1 MCVFSDVYM
10 NFCSCDLDLDLMTF
24 VHELD
29 AHILN
34 IYSYTIGQG
43 FQLLEHKHKIET
55 CTGSGETGT
64 PRGPRGP
71 RGVGYE
77 SSGETRGAGATV
89 TGRPAGPGASDEHVV
104 LPVASFK
111 LNLPALTCSA
121 GLHFTLP
128 QSAAHRFLLFQ
139 STAITRSRCRLSVLV
154 LQPDNWAK
162 LQFVAGTGI
171 GTHPRHAEYICIIV
185 ISAFQWMHRVGLT
198 LYCWIC
204 CTITLK
210 FTV

>member
-55 CTGSGETGT
+55 CTESGETGT
-64 PRGPRGP
+64 QRGLRGWIQKLRRDPRCRGYSDGAP
-71 RGVGYE
+71 
-77 SSGETRGAGATV
+77 RGAGAS
-89 TGRPAGPGASDEHVV
+89 GEHVV
-104 LPVASFK
+104 LPVVSLK

-139 STAITRSRCRLSVLV
+139 STAITVTLPPQR
-154 LQPDNWAK
+154 
-162 LQFVAGTGI
+162 AGAAT
-171 GTHPRHAEYICIIV
+171 R
-185 ISAFQWMHRVGLT
+185 
-198 LYCWIC
+198 
-204 CTITLK
+204 
-210 FTV
+210 